1 MLPEMPLVL
10 RRMGVQGVAGSNP
23 AVPTGEGEPCGSPFL
38 RRAAGLSFVGPRPP
52 ARAIRPNPA
61 LSTRSVSGGSITLLA
76 PPSSTHE
83 NSVPLGRCS
92 GGLDSAL
99 TTLGQLGDDLRPRS
113 P

>member
-1 MLPEMPLVL
+1 MRLALSASGRRPLV
-10 RRMGVQGVAGSNP
+10 RRPSPSGSGHP
-23 AVPTGEGEPCGSPFL
+23 AESRPLDALGQWGEHHPT
-38 RRAAGLSFVGPRPP
+38 RPP
-52 ARAIRPNPA
+52 R
-61 LSTRSVSGGSITLLA
+61 
-76 PPSSTHE
+76 STHE